1 MPEIFRA
8 FGFTF
13 LFFSHDHEPIH
24 VHVIGKGGDAKY
36 VWNGTEFAFYEQ
48 HNIKANDLKKIKM
61 ILTIYK
67 MCYIIALKN
76 RKNIKNKQ
84 IAQTFEQ
91 NRT

>member
-1 MPEIFRA
+1 MC
-8 FGFTF
+8 F
-13 LFFSHDHEPIH
+13 LNKN
-24 VHVIGKGGDAKY
+24 VRNKTK
-36 VWNGTEFAFYEQ
+36 Q
-48 HNIKANDLKKIKM
+48 CLKKIKM

>member
-1 MPEIFRA
+1 MLKCV
-8 FGFTF
+8 F
-13 LFFSHDHEPIH
+13 LNKN
-24 VHVIGKGGDAKY
+24 VRNKTK
-36 VWNGTEFAFYEQ
+36 Q
-48 HNIKANDLKKIKM
+48 CLKKIKM